1 MAIALTAEQKKLVEN
16 NYRLIY
22 KFAGLNHLD
31 IENVSIYD
39 ALIDGLCIT
48 AVKYNP
54 EYGAFSTLAFRNMRN
69 VLNRYYRDSHTQKRT
84 CDVLSLDYTYSD
96 IDTDDEGLYGCM
108 PNNDIL
114 PDDLCCIRNLIKEL
128 FDDRQQQIIICLY
141 KGTTYREIADKFGIS
156 YPRVGQI
163 VSSIRKKLSVYYPNM
178 V

>member
-1 MAIALTAEQKKLVEN
+1 MTLTAEQKKLVED

-22 KFAGLNHLD
+22 KYAGVHRLD
-31 IENVSIYD
+31 ITDGNIYD
-39 ALIDGLCIT
+39 ALVDGLCTT
-48 AVKYNP
+48 AINYNP
-54 EYGAFSTLAFRNMRN
+54 EYGAFSTLAFINMRN
-69 VLNRYYRDSHTQKRT
+69 VLGRNYRDSNAQKRT

-96 IDTDDEGLYGCM
+96 NDTDDEGLYDCM
-108 PNNDIL
+108 SNNDIL

-128 FDDRQQQIIICLY
+128 FDNRQQQIIICLY
-141 KGTTYREIADKFGIS
+141 KGITYREIADKFDIS